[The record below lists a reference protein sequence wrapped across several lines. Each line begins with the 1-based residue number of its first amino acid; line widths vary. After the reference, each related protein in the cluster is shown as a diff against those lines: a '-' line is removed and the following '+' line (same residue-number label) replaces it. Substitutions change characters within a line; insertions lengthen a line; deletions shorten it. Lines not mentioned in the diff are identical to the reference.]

1 MYTIYGIKN
10 CSTMKKAFTAL
21 DEAGI
26 AYEFFDYKKQDISTD
41 KITEWVNELGIDVV
55 LNKRGTTWRKQ
66 TDEIKAEAD
75 ADVTKAISLMA
86 ANPSMIKRPVLEA
99 KNILLAGFDADKYVA
114 LNS

>member
-66 TDEIKAEAD
+66 TDEVKAAAD

-99 KNILLAGFDADKYVA
+99 ENILLAGFDADKYA
-114 LNS
+114 AFK